1 MKHAGKAL
9 RWQSAGR
16 GVSGQLL
23 SGLFCPQ
30 EQLHPEPHR
39 PHTPLAHVASPSWRV
54 RQRMGVGGSAR
65 DMPARLTS

>member
-54 RQRMGVGGSAR
+54 GGRERERHAR
-65 DMPARLTS
+65 AAYQLNSL